1 MEAAEIFKRKVNPEV
16 KELKKLKSENWVNN
30 ALLLQKQE
38 F

>member
-1 MEAAEIFKRKVNPEV
+1 MEAAEIFKSKVNPEV

-30 ALLLQKQE
+30 GVLFQRRV